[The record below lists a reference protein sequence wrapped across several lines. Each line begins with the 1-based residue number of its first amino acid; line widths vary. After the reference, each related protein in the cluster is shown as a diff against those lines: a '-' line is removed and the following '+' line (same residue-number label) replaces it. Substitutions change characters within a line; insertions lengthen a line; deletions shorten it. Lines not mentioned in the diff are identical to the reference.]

1 MDLSVHYVS
10 VELFSIPILTPH
22 SIFLQY
28 SSGFKNQVANS
39 LHTNLL
45 FCIFED
51 NFLNTITTIP
61 HYDSEH

>member
-1 MDLSVHYVS
+1 MHLSIYYIRG
-10 VELFSIPILTPH
+10 ELFSLPILSPH

-28 SSGFKNQVANS
+28 SSGFKNQIVNS

-45 FCIFED
+45 FYVFEN

-61 HYDSEH
+61 HYDSLN

>member
-1 MDLSVHYVS
+1 MHLSIYYIRE
-10 VELFSIPILTPH
+10 ELFSLPILSPH

-28 SSGFKNQVANS
+28 SSGFKNQIVNS

-45 FCIFED
+45 FYIFEN

-61 HYDSEH
+61 HYDSLN